1 MSIVRANRLESID
14 TTNGGIDID
23 ASGHVQVDGVQMPST
38 GPLSNRNLIIN
49 GAMQVAQ
56 RGTTSTLS
64 DYGSVDRMRVS
75 YTGGT
80 VTQTQED
87 LTSSDTPFG
96 SGFRKFFRLTN
107 TAAITNASTNNRRFL
122 LRLEDQDIATS
133 GWDYT
138 NSNSNITLSMWV
150 RSSVAQTFHWFF
162 QTINGTGQRYT
173 WDVTL
178 AANTWTKISKTFP
191 GNSNITFNNDNS
203 LGVIF
208 DCGMFYGTDF
218 TDSGVV
224 NDQWAAYA
232 SGTRTQDFDDSWG
245 TTVDATFDVTGVQLE
260 VGTVATPFEH
270 RSYGDELVRCCRYY
284 QKSYNQGVAPGTATN
299 DGSVGLRMDI
309 NTAGSQLPG
318 TVFRHTMRANPTVT
332 FYSPFD
338 GVADRVS
345 DRGQAITSH
354 NSVGTVSSIFGVGQ
368 NGFTGLV
375 LAASKGP
382 AITYHYTAEAEL

>member
-23 ASGHVQVDGVQMPST
+23 ASGHVQVDGVQMPSA

-64 DYGSVDRMRVS
+64 DYGTVDRIRPS
-75 YTGGT
+75 YVGGT
-80 VTQTQED
+80 ITQTQED
-87 LTSSDTPFG
+87 LTSSDTPFS

-107 TAAITNASTNNRRFL
+107 TAAITNAATNHRRFF

-138 NSNSNITLSMWV
+138 NSNSYITLSMWV

-162 QTINGTGQRYT
+162 QTINGTQQRYT

-203 LGVIF
+203 LGVNF

-224 NDQWAAYA
+224 NDQWAAFA
-232 SGTRTQDFDDSWG
+232 TGTRTQDFDDSWG

-260 VGTVATPFEH
+260 VGSVATPFEH
-270 RSYGDELVRCCRYY
+270 RSYGDELRRCQRYF
-284 QKSYNQGVAPGTATN
+284 QSMNVADMKFTTARWDQSQGVGECNVYLRETMRSAPSFAFTGTWDTGGGWGGDPVMSLAREDFVVLITTVSTIAAS
-299 DGSVGLRMDI
+299 GVKVMRTE
-309 NTAGSQLPG
+309 TAGATIS
-318 TVFRHTMRANPTVT
+318 FA
-332 FYSPFD
+332 
-338 GVADRVS
+338 
-345 DRGQAITSH
+345 
-354 NSVGTVSSIFGVGQ
+354 
-368 NGFTGLV
+368 
-375 LAASKGP
+375 
-382 AITYHYTAEAEL
+382 AEL

>member
-1 MSIVRANRLESID
+1 MSTIKVTNIQNPSAPSAAVVLD
-14 TTNGGIDID
+14 TNGQATLNGL
-23 ASGHVQVDGVQMPST
+23 AYPT
-38 GPLSNRNLIIN
+38 AGPLSNRNLIIN

-64 DYGSVDRMRVS
+64 NYGSVDRMRVS

-87 LTSSDTPFG
+87 STSSDTPFN

-107 TAAITNASTNNRRFL
+107 TAVIANTTNNNRRFL

-203 LGVIF
+203 LGAVL

-218 TDSGVV
+218 TDPGVV

-245 TTVDATFDVTGVQLE
+245 TTVNATFDVTGIQLE

-270 RSYGDELVRCCRYY
+270 RSYGDELARCQRYY
-284 QKSYNQGVAPGTATN
+284 WKGTARQSSGQAYSWSLPVTMRTTIASATTSGTSSITIIGS
-299 DGSVGLRMDI
+299 DGFVLG
-309 NTAGSQLPG
+309 TAGSA
-318 TVFRHTMRANPTVT
+318 TNVTVT
-332 FYSPFD
+332 TD
-338 GVADRVS
+338 
-345 DRGQAITSH
+345 
-354 NSVGTVSSIFGVGQ
+354 
-368 NGFTGLV
+368 
-375 LAASKGP
+375 
-382 AITYHYTAEAEL
+382 AEL